1 MIRLVTHFYATIFLG
16 PTVFCF
22 VEPKLVE
29 WLRTLHI
36 VQKITMTTLLSAA
49 LLALIFLGS
58 RTSASSYHIPF
69 ASPYIPTS
77 GRIVSPTSR
86 SRGRRFRTPV
96 LLASS
101 ITKSRTPTLA
111 EESGPLVNPIPPPSE
126 DVPKWEDLPFQWK
139 LVFGGVEI
147 AYTVGTQWLSGFAT
161 AYMFGSITGVV
172 GLTKPP
178 TDGLSRLARWNQR
191 NVRWGKSW
199 GSVSASF
206 SGFDTGVRLLR
217 NNKVDEWN
225 SLFGSACAGAFFARS
240 QGPGSMAKSALLY
253 AAFGYFFMRAG
264 QNNKVFLEE
273 QEL

>member
-1 MIRLVTHFYATIFLG
+1 VQLCCFLLANPCLSG
-16 PTVFCF
+16 CEPLQHVQNTV
-22 VEPKLVE
+22 E
-29 WLRTLHI
+29 T
-36 VQKITMTTLLSAA
+36 ITMSNLLRAA
-49 LLALIFLGS
+49 LLALTFLGGQ
-58 RTSASSYHIPF
+58 TSASTYHVPL
-69 ASPYIPTS
+69 ASPYIPT
-77 GRIVSPTSR
+77 TSR
-86 SRGRRFRTPV
+86 MVSRRSRSQGRRVRKPV
-96 LLASS
+96 LMASS
-101 ITKSRTPTLA
+101 IAKSRTQILT
-111 EESGPLVNPIPPPSE
+111 EESGPLVNPIPPPSAE
-126 DVPKWEDLPFQWK
+126 AVPKWEDLPFQWK

-240 QGPGSMAKSALLY
+240 QGPGSMVKSALLY

-264 QNNKVFLEE
+264 QNKQVFLEE